1 MLQILILKEIR
12 RRNSSVFLFLLYLAT
27 IGEADD
33 LQVVWKSIDSFGTG
47 CGTSSL
53 RSIKFS
59 VSRSS

>member
-1 MLQILILKEIR
+1 MLQILILEKIR
-12 RRNSSVFLFLLYLAT
+12 RENSSVLLFLLYLAT

-33 LQVVWKSIDSFGTG
+33 LQVVWKSIDSSGTG
-47 CGTSSL
+47 YGTSSL